1 MCTDFRYKD
10 GVENGKQSNNQ
21 RNFRQWNRRNINN
34 NKQYKHNHNNPKH
47 EKDMYNELLC
57 LKDPI
62 NALNNS
68 LTPKKQ
74 TKNINTKQSTSGNV
88 INKAV
93 VINDNAKR
101 LHMETSSLDNDLGIE
116 EFEKKLEASNKQVQ
130 QNTTILQDAAS
141 KLTYTLDDDVE
152 LED

>member
-1 MCTDFRYKD
+1 MIIP
-10 GVENGKQSNNQ
+10 N
-21 RNFRQWNRRNINN
+21 NINYYLMQMAW
-34 NKQYKHNHNNPKH
+34 K
-47 EKDMYNELLC
+47 
-57 LKDPI
+57 
-62 NALNNS
+62 
-68 LTPKKQ
+68 T
-74 TKNINTKQSTSGNV
+74 
-88 INKAV
+88 AV